1 MKFYPQL
8 NKHTY
13 LLFLCLLSQ
22 SLSLSLLKSK
32 LVSLSPNGTLD
43 SNSLGQPTNGSIVS
57 QPPFN
62 LTSCDQIMSLEGETV
77 EPNDYS
83 SKSERKFT
91 LNAYFVTEQ
100 NKTQSSLLIKSIPLA
115 NIVYHPMYLKGAP
128 KCILFKSE
136 SDSIIMCAKS
146 EEDAKSVLSN
156 YDIFIKCRSGV
167 KIGPEVKPSEKKV
180 MINQP
185 CLGLTV
191 DVEKS
196 NITDP
201 IKAQEKFE
209 QAFDKTVQRV
219 KEIEESKHKK

>member
-1 MKFYPQL
+1 MKFNPQL
-8 NKHTY
+8 NKLTY
-13 LLFLCLLSQ
+13 LFFLCLLSQ

-57 QPPFN
+57 KAPYN

-77 EPNDYS
+77 DPNDYS

-91 LNAYFVTEQ
+91 LSAYFITEQ
-100 NKTQSSLLIKSIPLA
+100 NKTQSSQLIKSISLA
-115 NIVYHPMYLKGAP
+115 NILYHPMYLKGAP

-146 EEDAKSVLSN
+146 EEDAKSIMFN
-156 YDIFIKCRSGV
+156 YDVFIKCRSGV
-167 KIGPEVKPSEKKV
+167 KIGPELKPTEKKV
-180 MINQP
+180 MLNQP

-201 IKAQEKFE
+201 MKAQEKFD
-209 QAFDKTVQRV
+209 QAFDRTVQRV
-219 KEIEESKHKK
+219 KEMESKQK

>member
-1 MKFYPQL
+1 MKFNPQL
-8 NKHTY
+8 NKLTY
-13 LLFLCLLSQ
+13 LFFLCLLSQ

-57 QPPFN
+57 KAPYN

-77 EPNDYS
+77 DPNDYS

-91 LNAYFVTEQ
+91 LSAYFITEQ
-100 NKTQSSLLIKSIPLA
+100 NKTQSSQLIKSISLA
-115 NIVYHPMYLKGAP
+115 NILYHPMYLKGAP

-146 EEDAKSVLSN
+146 EEDAKSIMSN
-156 YDIFIKCRSGV
+156 YDVFIKCRSGV
-167 KIGPEVKPSEKKV
+167 KIGPEVKPTEKKV

-201 IKAQEKFE
+201 MKAQEKFD
-209 QAFDKTVQRV
+209 QAFDRTVQRV
-219 KEIEESKHKK
+219 KEMESKQK

>member
-1 MKFYPQL
+1 MKFNPQL
-8 NKHTY
+8 NKLTY

-57 QPPFN
+57 QAPYN

-77 EPNDYS
+77 DPNDYS
-83 SKSERKFT
+83 SKSDRKFT
-91 LNAYFVTEQ
+91 LSAYFITEQ
-100 NKTQSSLLIKSIPLA
+100 NKTQSSQLIKSISLA
-115 NIVYHPMYLKGAP
+115 NILYHPMYLKGAP

-146 EEDAKSVLSN
+146 EEDAKSIMFN
-156 YDIFIKCRSGV
+156 YDVFIKCRSGV
-167 KIGPEVKPSEKKV
+167 KIGPEVKPTEKKF

-201 IKAQEKFE
+201 MKAQEKFD
-209 QAFDKTVQRV
+209 QAFDRTVQRV
-219 KEIEESKHKK
+219 KEMESKQK

>member
-1 MKFYPQL
+1 MKFNPQL
-8 NKHTY
+8 NKLTY
-13 LLFLCLLSQ
+13 LFFLCLLSQ

-57 QPPFN
+57 KAPYN

-77 EPNDYS
+77 DLNDYS

-91 LNAYFVTEQ
+91 LSAYFITEQ
-100 NKTQSSLLIKSIPLA
+100 NKTQSSQLIKSISLA
-115 NIVYHPMYLKGAP
+115 NILYHPMYLKGAP

-146 EEDAKSVLSN
+146 EEDAKSIMFN
-156 YDIFIKCRSGV
+156 YDVFIKCRSGV
-167 KIGPEVKPSEKKV
+167 KIGPELKPTEKKV
-180 MINQP
+180 MLNQP

-201 IKAQEKFE
+201 MKAQEKFD
-209 QAFDKTVQRV
+209 QAFDRTVQRV
-219 KEIEESKHKK
+219 KEMESKQK

>member
-1 MKFYPQL
+1 MKFNPQL
-8 NKHTY
+8 NKLTY

-57 QPPFN
+57 KAPYN

-77 EPNDYS
+77 DPNDYS
-83 SKSERKFT
+83 SKSDRKFT
-91 LNAYFVTEQ
+91 LSAYFITEQ
-100 NKTQSSLLIKSIPLA
+100 NKTQSSQLIKSISLA
-115 NIVYHPMYLKGAP
+115 NILYHPMYLKGAP

-146 EEDAKSVLSN
+146 EEDAKSIMFN
-156 YDIFIKCRSGV
+156 YDVFIKCRSGV
-167 KIGPEVKPSEKKV
+167 KIGPELKPTEKKV
-180 MINQP
+180 MLNQP

-201 IKAQEKFE
+201 MKAQEKFD
-209 QAFDKTVQRV
+209 QAFDRTVQRV
-219 KEIEESKHKK
+219 KEIESKQK

>member
-1 MKFYPQL
+1 MKFNPQL
-8 NKHTY
+8 NKLTY
-13 LLFLCLLSQ
+13 LFFLCLLSQ

-57 QPPFN
+57 QAPYN

-77 EPNDYS
+77 DPNDYS

-91 LNAYFVTEQ
+91 LSAYFITEQ
-100 NKTQSSLLIKSIPLA
+100 NKTQSSQLIKSISLA
-115 NIVYHPMYLKGAP
+115 NILYHPMYLKGAP

-146 EEDAKSVLSN
+146 EEDAKSIMFN
-156 YDIFIKCRSGV
+156 YDVFIKCRSGI
-167 KIGPEVKPSEKKV
+167 KIGPEVKPTEKKV
-180 MINQP
+180 MLNQP

-196 NITDP
+196 NITEP
-201 IKAQEKFE
+201 MKAQEKFD
-209 QAFDKTVQRV
+209 QAFDRTVQRV
-219 KEIEESKHKK
+219 KEMESKQK

>member
-1 MKFYPQL
+1 MKFNPQL
-8 NKHTY
+8 NKLTY
-13 LLFLCLLSQ
+13 LFFLCLLSQ

-57 QPPFN
+57 KAPYN

-77 EPNDYS
+77 DPNDYS

-91 LNAYFVTEQ
+91 LSAYFITEQ
-100 NKTQSSLLIKSIPLA
+100 NKTQSPQLIKSISLA
-115 NIVYHPMYLKGAP
+115 NILYHPMYLKGAP

-146 EEDAKSVLSN
+146 EEDAKSIMFN
-156 YDIFIKCRSGV
+156 YDVFIKCRSGV
-167 KIGPEVKPSEKKV
+167 KIGPELKPTEKKV
-180 MINQP
+180 MLNQP

-201 IKAQEKFE
+201 MKAQEKFD
-209 QAFDKTVQRV
+209 QAFDRTVQRV
-219 KEIEESKHKK
+219 KEMESKQK

>member
-1 MKFYPQL
+1 MKFNPQL
-8 NKHTY
+8 NKLTY
-13 LLFLCLLSQ
+13 LFFLCLLSQ

-57 QPPFN
+57 KAPYN

-77 EPNDYS
+77 DPNDYS

-91 LNAYFVTEQ
+91 LSAYFITEQ
-100 NKTQSSLLIKSIPLA
+100 NKTQSSQLIKSISLA
-115 NIVYHPMYLKGAP
+115 NILYHPMYLKGAP

-146 EEDAKSVLSN
+146 EEDAKSIMSN
-156 YDIFIKCRSGV
+156 YDVFIKCRSGV
-167 KIGPEVKPSEKKV
+167 KIGPEVKPTEKKV

-185 CLGLTV
+185 
-191 DVEKS
+191 
-196 NITDP
+196 
-201 IKAQEKFE
+201 
-209 QAFDKTVQRV
+209 
-219 KEIEESKHKK
+219 